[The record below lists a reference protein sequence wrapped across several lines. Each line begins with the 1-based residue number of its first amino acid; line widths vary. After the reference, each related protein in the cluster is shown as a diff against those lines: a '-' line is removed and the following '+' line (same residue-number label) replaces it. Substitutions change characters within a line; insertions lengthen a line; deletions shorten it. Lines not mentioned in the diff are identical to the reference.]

1 MSELL
6 KIKLQLFQSTPSSRK
21 VTCALDIIIWL
32 FNRFQSTPSSRKVTV
47 GRFNSVRRITIS
59 IHTFLAEGD
68 CRWAGL
74 RAGRQISIHTFLAE
88 GDSLKISLCCP
99 QQQFQSTPSSRK
111 VTFNGYY
118 SDFKITISIHTF
130 LAEGDENILTYSAN
144 PFCISIHTFLA
155 EGDG

>member
-68 CRWAGL
+68 
-74 RAGRQISIHTFLAE
+74 
-88 GDSLKISLCCP
+88 SLKISLCCP

-111 VTFNGYY
+111 VTTMI
-118 SDFKITISIHTF
+118 DFHRLQNLISIHTF
-130 LAEGDENILTYSAN
+130 LAEGDEKGVNGAAN
-144 PFCISIHTFLA
+144 TLISIHTFLA
-155 EGDG
+155 EGD

>member
-1 MSELL
+1 MISIHTFLAEGDCVCSCVCSCTA
-6 KIKLQLFQSTPSSRK
+6 LFQSTPSSRK
-21 VTCALDIIIWL
+21 VTNTYRYKSTEWL
-32 FNRFQSTPSSRKVTV
+32 
-47 GRFNSVRRITIS
+47 IS

-68 CRWAGL
+68 KKTVCNSYPRF
-74 RAGRQISIHTFLAE
+74 ISIHTFLAE